1 MDPNKETKKPTDRT
15 IVVGLDLSTAAGSA
29 EEAERSLDELADLV
43 RAAGGEVV
51 GRMLQRKST
60 TDSATYIGKGKAT
73 ELKNAGDSLEADLL
87 VFDDE
92 LSGSQIRNLEEI
104 VGRRVVDRSMLI
116 LDIFAQRAASREG
129 KLQVE
134 LALLQYRKSRLVGLG
149 LALSRLGGGIG
160 TRGPGESKLETDR
173 RHIGRR
179 ILALKRELETVGD
192 RRDRV
197 RARRRSG
204 EALVVAVAG
213 YTNAGKTSI
222 VNRICGSGLYAEDMP
237 FATLDPAARRLL
249 LEDGREIVLVDTV
262 GFIRKLPH
270 HLVDAFRSTL
280 DEVAQAD
287 VVLHVVDASDP
298 ESERHMEIVEALLTD
313 LGAAGLPRLTAYN
326 KSDRVDILPAPAR
339 SGKNVF
345 VVSALTGEGID
356 ALRKAI
362 EALAPGCLVPIDLC
376 VPYDRAGLV
385 DWLHGHGRD
394 IVARYEPEGILI
406 HGRLREDCL
415 SDVAAYRIKDLQP

>member
-1 MDPNKETKKPTDRT
+1 
-15 IVVGLDLSTAAGSA
+15 
-29 EEAERSLDELADLV
+29 
-43 RAAGGEVV
+43 
-51 GRMLQRKST
+51 
-60 TDSATYIGKGKAT
+60 
-73 ELKNAGDSLEADLL
+73 
-87 VFDDE
+87 
-92 LSGSQIRNLEEI
+92 
-104 VGRRVVDRSMLI
+104 
-116 LDIFAQRAASREG
+116 
-129 KLQVE
+129 
-134 LALLQYRKSRLVGLG
+134 
-149 LALSRLGGGIG
+149 
-160 TRGPGESKLETDR
+160 
-173 RHIGRR
+173 
-179 ILALKRELETVGD
+179 
-192 RRDRV
+192 
-197 RARRRSG
+197 
-204 EALVVAVAG
+204 
-213 YTNAGKTSI
+213 
-222 VNRICGSGLYAEDMP
+222 MP